1 MVNGK
6 IESCKA
12 KKAGAW
18 RPCFLLYAQ
27 PRAEKV
33 CRKTCS
39 VWFLYTEHPDD
50 PLKAEILPGGSIT
63 APQEICRIASS

>member
-1 MVNGK
+1 MVKLNPVK
-6 IESCKA
+6 Q
-12 KKAGAW
+12 KKQGLGA
-18 RPCFLLYAQ
+18 PVFLLYAQ

-39 VWFLYTEHPDD
+39 VWFHYTEHPDD
-50 PLKAEILPGGSIT
+50 PLKAEILPDGSIT